1 MSQNNLSLKSIIRK
15 FCYLRLNYTR
25 CTDIGN
31 REHEPKEASCHE
43 SGNGG
48 KLASAQKQNPQKPR
62 LNLSVVSYPLSV
74 IRYPLSVIRCQLSV
88 VREQGTGNREQGSNC
103 GFLRFSGVRE
113 LTRGNLT
120 RGNLAIALKKIRK
133 IGVSDVAEIDA
144 AEVIYG

>member
-48 KLASAQKQNPQKPR
+48 KLASAQKENALKFI
-62 LNLSVVSYPLSV
+62 S
-74 IRYPLSVIRCQLSV
+74 CQLSV
-88 VREQGTGNREQGSNC
+88 VSCQLSGNREQGIEPEEASC
-103 GFLRFSGVRE
+103 QESGVR
-113 LTRGNLT
+113 
-120 RGNLAIALKKIRK
+120 
-133 IGVSDVAEIDA
+133 S
-144 AEVIYG
+144 